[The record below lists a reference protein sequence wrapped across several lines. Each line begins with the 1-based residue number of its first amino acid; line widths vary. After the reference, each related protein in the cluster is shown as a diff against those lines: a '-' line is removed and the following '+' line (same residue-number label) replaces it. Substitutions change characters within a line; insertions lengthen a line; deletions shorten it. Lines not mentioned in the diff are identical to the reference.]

1 MCIGGAIF
9 EYEHEYMEMEYMSLY
24 DYLGKAAGQDLGAKV
39 NAYAKERNVISK
51 QRSISNPRYKGTV
64 HLYPTQFLDEYFKG
78 DRVMNKQTDSFGSV
92 ARGVE

>member
-39 NAYAKERNVISK
+39 NAYAKEKNVVSK

-78 DRVMNKQTDSFGSV
+78 DTPILKGDTDIESKVS
-92 ARGVE
+92 GVN